1 MRSGFQGDLQ
11 PPPDAEFIPA
21 DELPY
26 LYLIQVLH
34 ATASLALRH
43 GIKYVVVGWHS
54 DLGNGASGVKLCSD
68 GCFDGMHSTY
78 TILPDILYIEAQL
91 NNEIPP
97 HETHSLTLP
106 RTDGRSVIVFR
117 GDAETRSFW

>member
-1 MRSGFQGDLQ
+1 MRLGFLCDTQ
-11 PPPDAEFIPA
+11 PSPDAKFIPA

-34 ATASLALRH
+34 VTASLALRH

-68 GCFDGMHSTY
+68 GCFDGMHGTY
-78 TILPDILYIEAQL
+78 TVLTDLAYIEAQANMHPFTDEHAL
-91 NNEIPP
+91 VIK
-97 HETHSLTLP
+97 
-106 RTDGRSVIVFR
+106 RRDGRSAVVIR
-117 GDAETRSFW
+117 GDENTVRHW